1 MITRVWHGWT
11 HPEDADTYEELLKTE
26 IFPGIL
32 SKGIAGLQR
41 IKMLRRETGDEV
53 EFMVVMRFTDIES
66 VRTMT
71 GGEESQAYIPD
82 AARKVLKRFEQTARH
97 FETRIIEAVPAQ
109 ARNG

>member
-11 HPEDADTYEELLKTE
+11 RLEDADIYEELLKTE

-41 IKMLRRETGDEV
+41 IEMLRREADDEV

-66 VRTMT
+66 VRAMT
-71 GGEESQAYIPD
+71 GGDESQAYIPD
-82 AARKVLKRFEQTARH
+82 AARKVLKRFEKTARH
-97 FETRIIEAVPAQ
+97 FETRITETVPAQ

>member
-11 HPEDADTYEELLKTE
+11 RPEDAETYEELLKTE
-26 IFPGIL
+26 VFPGIL
-32 SKGIAGLQR
+32 SKDISGLR
-41 IKMLRRETGDEV
+41 SIEMLRREAGDEV

-66 VRTMT
+66 VRIMT

-82 AARKVLKRFEQTARH
+82 AARKVLKRFEQTVRH
-97 FETRIIEAVPAQ
+97 FETRISEAAQEQ